1 MSPEFVMPNE
11 TSVLENTALNTVVTV
26 VKAIDR
32 DEGRNGYLEYS
43 LSDSS
48 GGMFTLGNADGLLRV
63 NGKLDRETKAN
74 YTLKVKAKD
83 RGEPPRQTEAELV
96 VRVLDE
102 NDNSPTF
109 NPKQYFA
116 SIAENATIGVTILQV
131 NTQKFFTFLTST
143 VEHEMERVTK
153 FLTKYM
159 IGYHALH

>member
-1 MSPEFVMPNE
+1 MTISIKDVNDMSPEFVMPNE

-26 VKAIDR
+26 IKAIDR

-74 YTLKVKAKD
+74 YSLKVKARD
-83 RGEPPRQTEAELV
+83 RGEPPRQTEVELV

-102 NDNSPTF
+102 NDNNPTF

-116 SIAENATIGVTILQV
+116 QIAENASIGVTILQV
-131 NTQKFFTFLTST
+131 IYLYFCFCLGEFF
-143 VEHEMERVTK
+143 EYQIK
-153 FLTKYM
+153 
-159 IGYHALH
+159 I

>member
-26 VKAIDR
+26 IKAIDR

-74 YTLKVKAKD
+74 YSLKVKARD
-83 RGEPPRQTEAELV
+83 RGEPPRQTEVELV

-102 NDNSPTF
+102 NDNNPTF

-116 SIAENATIGVTILQV
+116 QIAENASIGVTILQV
-131 NTQKFFTFLTST
+131 IYLYFCFCLGEFFQYQI
-143 VEHEMERVTK
+143 K
-153 FLTKYM
+153 
-159 IGYHALH
+159 I

>member
-1 MSPEFVMPNE
+1 MTISIKDVNDMSPEFVMPNE

-26 VKAIDR
+26 IKAIDR

-74 YTLKVKAKD
+74 YSLKVKARD
-83 RGEPPRQTEAELV
+83 RGEPPRQTEVELV

-102 NDNSPTF
+102 NDNNPTF

-116 SIAENATIGVTILQV
+116 QIAENASIGVTILQV
-131 NTQKFFTFLTST
+131 IYLYFCFCLGEFFQYQI
-143 VEHEMERVTK
+143 K
-153 FLTKYM
+153 
-159 IGYHALH
+159 I